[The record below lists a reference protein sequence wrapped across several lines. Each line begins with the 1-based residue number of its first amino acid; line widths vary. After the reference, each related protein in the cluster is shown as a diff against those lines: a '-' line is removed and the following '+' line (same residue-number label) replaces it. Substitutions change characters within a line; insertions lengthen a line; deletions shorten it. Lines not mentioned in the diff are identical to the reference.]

1 MVKRL
6 RSSDEVPM
14 TRLRDPALP
23 RRSLLLAA
31 GSPVLAAPAVRAQ
44 PALEIVFYHYQ
55 TGVAQRALRMILDRF
70 QAENAGITVRDIF
83 VQSEQITAQV
93 QAAIAARRPV
103 DAAQVIGKNILFF
116 IANLPAAPINEDR
129 AANQWLARYL
139 PNFLDLGRVGDDIF
153 SLPHSYGTPQIY
165 MNLDLF
171 RQAGLDAERAPATW
185 DEVIAAAIR
194 IRERTNRAG
203 VAHLHAANKD
213 YGTMLWVMNN
223 GADYL
228 SPDGMRALF
237 GSLRGIEALQTW
249 ADLFVRHRVTPIATD
264 QQWTAAFRAGQMGMY
279 LTSSAGLRAFVEAAR
294 GRFELGVAKY
304 PTFGERPRRVP
315 ASGAALMLFAPA
327 GPRRAATVRMFEYF
341 SRREV
346 ANLWSRETGYM
357 PLSRD
362 PLADPAMAEYLRDF
376 PLVRHSIEQ
385 MADTVETARWAPN
398 GAIEAQIEVSNL
410 VSALWAGRGPA
421 AELVPPAIERINGI
435 LARRNPA

>member
-1 MVKRL
+1 
-6 RSSDEVPM
+6 M
-14 TRLRDPALP
+14 TCRRKAALS
-23 RRSLLLAA
+23 RRSLILAA
-31 GSPVLAAPAVRAQ
+31 GGSVLAAPALRAQ
-44 PALEIVFYHYQ
+44 TSVEVVFYHYQ
-55 TGVAQRALRMILDRF
+55 TGGAQRALRGILDRF
-70 QAENAGITVRDIF
+70 QADNPGITVRDVF
-83 VQSEQITAQV
+83 AQSEQITAQV

-116 IANLPAAPINEDR
+116 TANLPAAPINEDR
-129 AANQWLARYL
+129 AANEWLARYL
-139 PNFLDLGRVGDDIF
+139 PNFLDLGRVGEDIF

-171 RQAGLDAERAPATW
+171 RQAGVDADRAPATW

-194 IRERTNRAG
+194 IRERTGRAG

-237 GSLRGIEALQTW
+237 GSPRGIEAIQTW
-249 ADLFVRHRVTPIATD
+249 ADLAVRHRVMPVATD

-279 LTSSAGLRAFVEAAR
+279 MTSSAALRASVEAAR
-294 GRFELGVAKY
+294 GRYELGVAKY
-304 PTFGERPRRVP
+304 PTFGGRPRRVP
-315 ASGAALMLFAPA
+315 ASGAALMMFAPP
-327 GPRRAATVRMFEYF
+327 GPSRQATVRMFEYF

-362 PLADPAMAEYLRDF
+362 PLEDPAMAQYVREF
-376 PLVRHSIEQ
+376 PLVRPSIEQ
-385 MADTVETARWAPN
+385 MAETVETARWAPN

-410 VSALWAGRGPA
+410 ISALWAGRGSA
-421 AELVPPAIERINGI
+421 AELTPSAIERINAI
-435 LARRNPA
+435 LARLNPA

>member
-1 MVKRL
+1 
-6 RSSDEVPM
+6 M
-14 TRLRDPALP
+14 TPRRATALS
-23 RRSLLLAA
+23 RRSLMAGAA
-31 GSPVLAAPAVRAQ
+31 GAVLAAPSLRAQ
-44 PALEIVFYHYQ
+44 TSVDIVLYHYQ
-55 TGVAQRALRMILDRF
+55 TGGAQRALRMILDRF
-70 QAENAGITVRDIF
+70 QADNPGITVRDVF
-83 VQSEQITAQV
+83 AQSEQITAQV
-93 QAAIAARRPV
+93 QAAVAARRPV

-116 IANLPAAPINEDR
+116 TANMPAAPINDDR
-129 AANQWLARYL
+129 SANEWLARYL

-171 RQAGLDAERAPATW
+171 RQAGVDTSRAPATW
-185 DEVIAAAIR
+185 DEVIAAALR

-249 ADLFVRHRVTPIATD
+249 ADLAVRHRVMPVAND

-279 LTSSAGLRAFVEAAR
+279 MTSSAALRASVEAAR
-294 GRFELGVAKY
+294 GRYELGVAKY
-304 PTFGERPRRVP
+304 PTFGDRPRRVP
-315 ASGAALMLFAPA
+315 ASGAALMMFAPP

-362 PLADPAMAEYLRDF
+362 PLEDPAMAQYLREF
-376 PLVRHSIEQ
+376 PLVRSSIEQ
-385 MADTVETARWAPN
+385 MAETVETARWAPN

-410 VSALWAGRGPA
+410 ISALWAGRGPA

-435 LARRNPA
+435 LARLNPA

>member
-1 MVKRL
+1 M
-6 RSSDEVPM
+6 
-14 TRLRDPALP
+14 
-23 RRSLLLAA
+23 
-31 GSPVLAAPAVRAQ
+31 LAAPALRAQ
-44 PALEIVFYHYQ
+44 PLIELVFYHYQ
-55 TGVAQRALRMILDRF
+55 AGAAQRTLRVILDRF
-70 QAENAGITVRDIF
+70 QAENPGITVREVF
-83 VQSEQITAQV
+83 AQSEQITAQV

-116 IANLPAAPINEDR
+116 TANLPAAPINEDR
-129 AANQWLARYL
+129 GANEWLQRYL

-171 RQAGLDAERAPATW
+171 RQAGVDAERAPATW
-185 DEVIAAAIR
+185 HEVIAAAIR

-223 GADYL
+223 GAEYL
-228 SPDGMRALF
+228 SPDGMRAMF
-237 GSLRGIEALQTW
+237 GSPRGIEAIQTW
-249 ADLFVRHRVTPIATD
+249 ADLAVRHRVMPVAND

-279 LTSSAGLRAFVEAAR
+279 ITSSAGLRSSVEAAR
-294 GRFELGVAKY
+294 GRYDLGVAKY

-315 ASGAALMLFAPA
+315 ASGAALMMFAPA
-327 GPRRAATVRMFEYF
+327 GPRRIATVRMFEFF

-346 ANLWSRETGYM
+346 ANFWSRETGYM

-362 PLADPAMAEYLRDF
+362 PLADPAMAQYVNEF
-376 PLVRHSIEQ
+376 PLVRSSIDQ

-410 VSALWAGRGPA
+410 ISALWAGRGTA
-421 AELVPPAIERINGI
+421 AELVPPAVERVNGI
-435 LARRNPA
+435 LTRLNPA

>member
-1 MVKRL
+1 
-6 RSSDEVPM
+6 M
-14 TRLRDPALP
+14 TRRSWPALS
-23 RRSLLLAA
+23 RRRLTV
-31 GSPVLAAPAVRAQ
+31 GSVGTLLAAPALRAQ
-44 PALEIVFYHYQ
+44 TAVEIVFYHYQ
-55 TGVAQRALRMILDRF
+55 TGGAQRSLRMILDRF
-70 QAENAGITVRDIF
+70 QAENPGITVRDVF
-83 VQSEQITAQV
+83 AQSEQITAQV
-93 QAAIAARRPV
+93 QAAVAARRPV

-116 IANLPAAPINEDR
+116 TANMPAAPINEDR
-129 AANQWLARYL
+129 GANEWLARYL
-139 PNFLDLGRVGDDIF
+139 PNFLALGRVGDDIF

-171 RQAGLDAERAPATW
+171 RQAGVDTSRAPATW
-185 DEVIAAAIR
+185 AEVIAAAIR

-237 GSLRGIEALQTW
+237 GSPRGIEALQTW

-279 LTSSAGLRAFVEAAR
+279 MTSSAGLRAFVEAAR
-294 GRFELGVAKY
+294 GRYELGVAKY
-304 PTFGERPRRVP
+304 PTFGDRPRRVP
-315 ASGAALMLFAPA
+315 ASGAALMMFAPP
-327 GPRRAATVRMFEYF
+327 GPRRHATVRMFEYL

-362 PLADPAMAEYLRDF
+362 PFADPAMERYVREF
-376 PLVRHSIEQ
+376 PLVRSSIEQ
-385 MADTVETARWAPN
+385 MAETVETARWAPN

-421 AELVPPAIERINGI
+421 AELVPPAIERIDAI
-435 LARRNPA
+435 LARLNPA